1 MTSPPPSKSSV
12 PVVITGTGRYNPAYV
27 LTNEELERRVDTSDE
42 WIRTRTGIKERRIA
56 AAGEHNSDLA
66 TKAAQAAMDQ
76 AKVKASEVDLIIC
89 GTVTGDMAF
98 PATSCLVQKN
108 LGAHQATA
116 FDLGA
121 ACTGFIYGLEI
132 GKQLLQGGGYKTAVV
147 IGSERISSV
156 VDWTDRNTCVLFGD
170 GAGAAVLTQR
180 EGEGGGILVTDT
192 GSDGRF
198 AHILNQ
204 PGGGT
209 RTPITADNVN
219 DRLATLKMSGK
230 EVFRQAV
237 GTMSTSCQKAMTRLG
252 ITIDDITLVIPHQA
266 NIRIIEAVGEKLSAP
281 PEKVFKNVDRYG
293 NSGAATVPM
302 ALDEAHREG
311 RFKRGDKILLV
322 AFGAGLTWGCTIIE
336 W

>member
-1 MTSPPPSKSSV
+1 MSSPQSSNAPL
-12 PVVITGTGRYNPAYV
+12 PVSILGTGRYNPAYV
-27 LTNEELERRVDTSDE
+27 LTNAELERRVDTSDE
-42 WIRTRTGIKERRIA
+42 WITTRTGIKERRIA

-66 TKAAQAAMDQ
+66 TNAARAALEQ
-76 AKVKASEVDLIIC
+76 AKVKPEDVDLIIC
-89 GTVTGDMAF
+89 GTVTGDMPF

-108 LGAHQATA
+108 IGAHHATA

-121 ACTGFIYGLEI
+121 ACTAFIYGLEI
-132 GKQLLQGGGYKTAVV
+132 GTRLIQSGSYKTAVV

-170 GAGAAVLTQR
+170 GAGAAVLQQKAGLGR
-180 EGEGGGILVTDT
+180 GILATDT

-198 AHILNQ
+198 AHILTQ

-209 RTPITADNVN
+209 RTPITAENVN

-230 EVFRQAV
+230 EVFKQAV
-237 GTMSTSCQKAMTRLG
+237 AAMVSSCHKAMKKAG
-252 ITIDDITLVIPHQA
+252 VTIEDITMVIPHQA
-266 NIRIIEAVGEKLSAP
+266 NIRIIEAVGEKLKAS
-281 PEKVFKNVDRYG
+281 PEKVFKNVQRYG
-293 NSGAATVPM
+293 NSGAATVAM

-311 RFKRGDKILLV
+311 CFKRGDKILLV
-322 AFGAGLTWGCTIIE
+322 AFGSGLTWGCTIIE